1 MTGIPIKRVNLLKIF
16 EIHDA
21 INMKVCYLFYPQTF
35 KQWRNFL
42 SVQPCACFYSMLPWT
57 SPMRLR
63 KVVLHISLLLSYIS
77 PPFMS
82 MLIYFQSYNQKLS
95 FSCRRPIMNLVVSHI
110 LDTIFLL
117 INLILCMVV
126 FTDGEDTK
134 DPRRAPVH
142 TCVEYIYQP
151 ECQPSY
157 CSQYCHEAQRTA
169 IKSRCDLKKGLCL
182 CYFQCV
188 YPPN

>member
-1 MTGIPIKRVNLLKIF
+1 MEKFFVSAALC
-16 EIHDA
+16 
-21 INMKVCYLFYPQTF
+21 V
-35 KQWRNFL
+35 
-42 SVQPCACFYSMLPWT
+42 
-57 SPMRLR
+57 
-63 KVVLHISLLLSYIS
+63 LLLNASVNFTNAVEKGSSTYVS
-77 PPFMS
+77 PSFMS
-82 MLIYFQSYNQKLS
+82 MLIYFQSYKQKLS